1 MIFPFTFLSAEF
13 CLLSFFNCNSV
24 FYFIYYI
31 IFIVK
36 HLVMYT
42 IRAMWKQW
50 NIIFNLLLSLL
61 CIDIYPQIRPPRQMF
76 SIWEGYRT
84 FHKSSKHAADI
95 VNKAM
100 WLKNKCM
107 HNEWNDRQNFLFQC
121 LIYFEVVMLHI
132 WSIYIFNET
141 WYCHLTCSWPLN
153 RFLNLVS
160 LSFWG
165 DHTVAFINIIHI
177 STASRHFISRK
188 LRKLQLQYC
197 KLKSKHAA
205 DIGNIIEAMWL
216 KNNRMHNGLKWQA
229 KFLISMSYLFWNFH
243 ATHPGNLLLEKIK
256 ISPFMFAYTP

>member
-1 MIFPFTFLSAEF
+1 MLLILSTRPCGSKTNACIMNEMTGKISYFNVLSILKLSCCIF
-13 CLLSFFNCNSV
+13 
-24 FYFIYYI
+24 
-31 IFIVK
+31 
-36 HLVMYT
+36 
-42 IRAMWKQW
+42 
-50 NIIFNLLLSLL
+50 
-61 CIDIYPQIRPPRQMF
+61 
-76 SIWEGYRT
+76 G
-84 FHKSSKHAADI
+84 
-95 VNKAM
+95 
-100 WLKNKCM
+100 
-107 HNEWNDRQNFLFQC
+107 QN
-121 LIYFEVVMLHI
+121 
-132 WSIYIFNET
+132 IFNET

-165 DHTVAFINIIHI
+165 DHTVAFINIIRI
-177 STASRHFISRK
+177 STASRYFISRK